1 MSKMKDRT
9 SMMKNPLE
17 ELNTAKEKI
26 RELEVIAMSLS
37 EI

>member
-1 MSKMKDRT
+1 MSKMKDRI
-9 SMMKNPLE
+9 SMMKNTLE

-26 RELEVIAMSLS
+26 RELEVIAIALS